1 MAVHIWI
8 GEKPEHPNERRAIM
22 ALANGLERLD
32 GLHLILANFSV
43 GGRTV
48 DLVIIKHDAIFIVEL
63 KHCDGR
69 VIGSVNGPWF
79 VEGRNG
85 ERKRLNPGRKNPY
98 NQVISYFHA
107 LTNFLNEHRREFLS
121 EQKANDIDFRTCKRV
136 VVISP
141 TMQAGAEI
149 ELDWKVELKGLDELP
164 AYLITERSS
173 EIELTDEEM
182 LAIPALLHCTPWD
195 EINTVIKGVVG
206 EPVPAVETPRRGV
219 SDTEG
224 ETPRRGVSDTEGET
238 PRRGV
243 STPDAPIPV
252 PASRLE
258 RARLILR
265 TTTGR
270 VAAGLAVI
278 VAILFA
284 VLVLRPPQIITPG
297 GDQPLVPIADVTGV
311 PTSGSISL
319 AAAAESTCHWSSYQL
334 VGKRWDGASGGW
346 ISVASGG
353 SGGGILPEVV
363 VALEQV
369 ATCSDQITLT
379 WSVQNHTDQEISFP
393 LRSDNIQL
401 SDSLGN
407 EYQISDNVSQPR
419 NLRVAP
425 GAQERGVTVADRP
438 ISRSASSL
446 LVRLKSQP
454 FGEASFVISL
464 PK

>member
-1 MAVHIWI
+1 MAVQVWI

-22 ALANGLERLD
+22 ALANGLHRLD
-32 GLHLILANFSV
+32 GLYLILANFSV

-79 VEGRNG
+79 VEGSNG

-121 EQKANDIDFRTCKRV
+121 EQKANNIDFRTCKRV

-141 TMQAGAEI
+141 TMQDGAEI
-149 ELDWKVELKGLDELP
+149 ELDWKVELKGLDDLP

-173 EIELTDEEM
+173 EIALTDEEM
-182 LAIPALLHCTPWD
+182 LAIPDLLHCTPWD
-195 EINTVIKGVVG
+195 EINTVISGVFVEL
-206 EPVPAVETPRRGV
+206 EPPRQSGSTDAPATPITPNTPVVPA
-219 SDTEG
+219 
-224 ETPRRGVSDTEGET
+224 
-238 PRRGV
+238 
-243 STPDAPIPV
+243 PI
-252 PASRLE
+252 SRLD
-258 RARLILR
+258 RARAILR

-270 VAAGLAVI
+270 VAAGLAVV
-278 VAILFA
+278 VAVLFA
-284 VLVLRPPQIITPG
+284 TLIVRPAQVIIPG
-297 GDQPLVPIADVTGV
+297 GDQPLVQIADVTGV

-319 AAAAESTCHWSSYQL
+319 AAAAEASCSWSSYQL
-334 VGKRWDGASGGW
+334 VGKRWDGASRGW

-353 SGGGILPEVV
+353 SGGGLLPEVV

-369 ATCSDQITLT
+369 ATCSDQIRLT
-379 WSVQNHTDQEISFP
+379 WSVQNNTDQEISFP
-393 LRSDNIQL
+393 LRSDNIRV

-407 EYQISDNVSQPR
+407 EYQIADRASQPR
-419 NLRVAP
+419 NMRVAP
-425 GAQERGVTVADRP
+425 GTQERGVAVADRP

-446 LVRLKSQP
+446 LVRLKGQP
-454 FGEASFVISL
+454 FGEASFVVSL
-464 PK
+464 QK

>member
-1 MAVHIWI
+1 MAVQVWI

-22 ALANGLERLD
+22 ALANGLDRLD
-32 GLHLILANFSV
+32 GLYLILANFSV

-48 DLVIIKHDAIFIVEL
+48 DMVIVKHDAIFIVEL

-121 EQKANDIDFRTCKRV
+121 EQKANNVDFRTCKRV

-141 TMQAGAEI
+141 TMQEGSEI

-182 LAIPALLHCTPWD
+182 LAIPQMLHCTPWD
-195 EINTVIKGVVG
+195 EINTVLRGVIG
-206 EPVPAVETPRRGV
+206 EPEAPPPAPAPEPEAPPPAPAADPAPPGPWERLRG
-219 SDTEG
+219 
-224 ETPRRGVSDTEGET
+224 
-238 PRRGV
+238 
-243 STPDAPIPV
+243 
-252 PASRLE
+252 
-258 RARLILR
+258 ILG

-270 VAAGLAVI
+270 IAAVLAVT
-278 VAILFA
+278 VA
-284 VLVLRPPQIITPG
+284 VLFIALLLRPTQVIIPNA
-297 GDQPLVPIADVTGV
+297 DQPLVPIADVTGV
-311 PTSGSISL
+311 PTGGASL
-319 AAAAESTCHWSSYQL
+319 AAAAAASGCSWSSYQL

-346 ISVASGG
+346 ISVAAGAG
-353 SGGGILPEVV
+353 SPALLPEVV
-363 VALEQV
+363 VTLEQV

-379 WSVQNHTDQEISFP
+379 WSVQNNSDQDVSFP
-393 LRSDNIQL
+393 LRSDNIQI

-407 EYQISDNVSQPR
+407 EYLIADSASQPR
-419 NLRVAP
+419 SLRVAP
-425 GAQERGVTVADRP
+425 GGKERGVAVADRP
-438 ISRSASSL
+438 VSRSASSL
-446 LVRLKSQP
+446 LVRLKGQP
-454 FGEASFVISL
+454 FGEASFVVSL
-464 PK
+464 QQ

>member
-1 MAVHIWI
+1 MAVQVWI

-22 ALANGLERLD
+22 ALANGLDRLD

-48 DLVIIKHDAIFIVEL
+48 DMVIIKHDAIFIVEL

-121 EQKANDIDFRTCKRV
+121 QQKANDIDFRTCKRA

-141 TMQAGAEI
+141 TMQEGSEI

-173 EIELTDEEM
+173 EIELTDDEM
-182 LAIPALLHCTPWD
+182 LAIPQMLHCTPWD
-195 EINTVIKGVVG
+195 EINTVI
-206 EPVPAVETPRRGV
+206 RGV
-219 SDTEG
+219 ISE
-224 ETPRRGVSDTEGET
+224 
-238 PRRGV
+238 
-243 STPDAPIPV
+243 PDAPP
-252 PASRLE
+252 PAPAPPIEVAPQDESPPGLWQRIVG
-258 RARLILR
+258 ILR

-270 VAAGLAVI
+270 VAAGLALMV
-278 VAILFA
+278 A
-284 VLVLRPPQIITPG
+284 VLFIALIMRPAQVIIPDA
-297 GDQPLVPIADVTGV
+297 DQPLVPIAEVTGV
-311 PTSGSISL
+311 PTGGAPL
-319 AAAAESTCHWSSYQL
+319 ADDAPDGGCRWSSYQL

-346 ISVASGG
+346 VSVAVGEG
-353 SGGGILPEVV
+353 SAGLLPEVV

-379 WSVQNHTDQEISFP
+379 WSVQNNSAKEISFP
-393 LRSDNIQL
+393 LRSDNIQI

-407 EYQISDNVSQPR
+407 DYQITDDASQP
-419 NLRVAP
+419 NNMRVAP
-425 GAQERGVTVADRP
+425 GAKERGVSVSDRP
-438 ISRSASSL
+438 VSRSASSL
-446 LVRLKSQP
+446 LVRLKNQP
-454 FGEASFVISL
+454 FGEASFVVSL
-464 PK
+464 QK

>member
-1 MAVHIWI
+1 
-8 GEKPEHPNERRAIM
+8 M
-22 ALANGLERLD
+22 ALANGLDRLD
-32 GLHLILANFSV
+32 GLYLILANFSV

-48 DLVIIKHDAIFIVEL
+48 DLVIVKHDAIFIVEL

-121 EQKANDIDFRTCKRV
+121 EQKANNIDFRTCKRV

-141 TMQAGAEI
+141 TMQEGSEI

-173 EIELTDEEM
+173 EIELSDEEM
-182 LAIPALLHCTPWD
+182 LAIPDMLHCTPWD
-195 EINTVIKGVVG
+195 EINTVLRGVFAGPEASLG
-206 EPVPAVETPRRGV
+206 ETPPQGEAPVETPQRGV
-219 SDTEG
+219 SS
-224 ETPRRGVSDTEGET
+224 ETPQ
-238 PRRGV
+238 RGV
-243 STPDAPIPV
+243 STSSDAPAAPI
-252 PASRLE
+252 SRLE
-258 RARLILR
+258 RARAILR

-278 VAILFA
+278 AAVLFA
-284 VLVLRPPQIITPG
+284 ALILRPTQVIIPG
-297 GDQPLVPIADVTGV
+297 GDQPLVQIADVTGV
-311 PTSGSISL
+311 PTSGAISL
-319 AAAAESTCHWSSYQL
+319 AAAAEGGCRWSSYQL
-334 VGKRWDGASGGW
+334 VGKRWDVASGGW

-353 SGGGILPEVV
+353 SGGGLLPEVV

-369 ATCSDQITLT
+369 ATCSDQIKLT
-379 WSVQNHTDQEISFP
+379 WSVQNNSDQEISFP
-393 LRSDNIQL
+393 LRSANIRL

-407 EYQISDNVSQPR
+407 EYQIADDASQPR
-419 NLRVAP
+419 DLRIAP
-425 GAQERGVTVADRP
+425 GAQQRGVAVADRP
-438 ISRSASSL
+438 ISQSASSL
-446 LVRLKSQP
+446 LVRLKGQP
-454 FGEASFVISL
+454 FGEASFVVSL
-464 PK
+464 QK

>member
-1 MAVHIWI
+1 MAVQVWI

-22 ALANGLERLD
+22 ALANGLDRLD
-32 GLHLILANFSV
+32 GLYLILANFSV

-48 DLVIIKHDAIFIVEL
+48 DMVIIKHDAIFIVEL

-141 TMQAGAEI
+141 TMQEGSEI

-173 EIELTDEEM
+173 EIDLTDEEM
-182 LAIPALLHCTPWD
+182 LAIPDMLHCTPWD
-195 EINTVIKGVVG
+195 EINTVLRGVFV
-206 EPVPAVETPRRGV
+206 EPEVTEPAVEAEAPSQGTSV
-219 SDTEG
+219 EAA
-224 ETPRRGVSDTEGET
+224 
-238 PRRGV
+238 
-243 STPDAPIPV
+243 DAPAAPV
-252 PASRLE
+252 APGLWARV
-258 RARLILR
+258 RAILR
-265 TTTGR
+265 TATGQ
-270 VAAGLAVI
+270 VAAGLAVL
-278 VAILFA
+278 VA
-284 VLVLRPPQIITPG
+284 VLVAVLIFRPTQVIIPG
-297 GDQPLVPIADVTGV
+297 SDQPLAQIADVTGV
-311 PTSGSISL
+311 PTSGSISP
-319 AAAAESTCHWSSYQL
+319 AAGPDDGCSWSSYQL

-346 ISVASGG
+346 ISVAAGG
-353 SGGGILPEVV
+353 SGGGLLPQVV

-369 ATCSDQITLT
+369 ATCSDQIKLT
-379 WSVQNHTDQEISFP
+379 WSVQNNTDQEISFP
-393 LRSDNIQL
+393 LRSDNIRV

-407 EYQISDNVSQPR
+407 EYQIADDASQPR
-419 NLRVAP
+419 DLRVAP
-425 GAQERGVTVADRP
+425 GAQERGVAVADRP

-446 LVRLKSQP
+446 LVRLKGQP
-454 FGEASFVISL
+454 FGEASFVVSL
-464 PK
+464 QK